1 VSVTLRPPTFE
12 DVPAI
17 VRLLDAAANST
28 GLGVTTDADVRS
40 WFTTPTFD
48 VENNFRVAVA
58 DDGRLVGYADLTDP
72 GDEHTAFFLDL
83 RVPPRERDAGGAEA
97 LLAWAEK
104 RAAALATGE
113 AQISQGILTP
123 NEYGRGLLERN
134 GFAPIRYSYEMGI
147 DLHEEPPGPDWP
159 DGIAVRSFEVGR
171 DERAVWA
178 AQQEIF
184 RDSWN
189 FHEQPYEEWAHFTL
203 RPDEFDPAL
212 NFLALD
218 GSDEI
223 AGIALCSESSTRR
236 PDYGWV
242 NILGVRRPWRKR
254 GLGLALLRQSLGALH
269 GRGKASVGLGVD
281 AESPT
286 GATRLYERAGMR
298 RIDQMAIYAKTIQ
311 GGVR

>member
-1 VSVTLRPPTFE
+1 VSVALRAPTFE

-17 VRLLDAAANST
+17 VALLDAAADST

-58 DDGRLVGYADLTDP
+58 GDGRLVAYADLTDP

-83 RVPPRERDAGGAEA
+83 RVPPTERDAGGAEA
-97 LLAWAEK
+97 LVAWAEG
-104 RAAALATGE
+104 RAAELATGE

-147 DLHEEPPGPDWP
+147 ELPEDPPPPDWP
-159 DGIAVRSFEVGR
+159 GGIRVRSFQPGR

-189 FHEQPYEEWAHFTL
+189 FHEQPYEEWAHLTL
-203 RPDEFDPAL
+203 RPEEFDPAL

-218 GSDEI
+218 GDEI
-223 AGIALCSESSTRR
+223 AGIALCSESSQRR

-242 NILGVRRPWRKR
+242 NILGVRRAWRKR
-254 GLGLALLRQSLGALH
+254 GLGLALLRHSLAALRV
-269 GRGKASVGLGVD
+269 RGKAAAGLGVD

-286 GATRLYERAGMR
+286 GATRLNERAGMR

-311 GGVR
+311 GGAR